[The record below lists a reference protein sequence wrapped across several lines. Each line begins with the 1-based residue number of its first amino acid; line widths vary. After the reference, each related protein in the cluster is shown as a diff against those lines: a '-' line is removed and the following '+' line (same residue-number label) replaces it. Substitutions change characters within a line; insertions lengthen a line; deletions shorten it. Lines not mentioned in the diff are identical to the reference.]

1 MRMVVAIAPETDEL
15 LAEIEAIYRDRI
27 GELRRVARAVLG
39 DSEAAHDAVQDG
51 FVRAVRD
58 RGSYRRDAPLEGWVW
73 GCVMNAIRDAGRD
86 LGKRRRPL
94 DGHDATTGSIEQGR
108 QDTAIRAA
116 VRRLPE
122 RQRLALFL
130 RHYADLDYAEIG
142 AALGIAT
149 GTVSATLHAAHAALR
164 TALEGDER

>member
-1 MRMVVAIAPETDEL
+1 MRMVIAISPETDDL
-15 LAEIEAIYRDRI
+15 LAEIESIYRIRI

-39 DSEAAHDAVQDG
+39 DTEAAYDAVQDG

-58 RGSYRRDAPLEGWVW
+58 RASYRRDAPLEGWVW
-73 GCVMNAIRDAGRD
+73 GCVMNAIRDAART
-86 LGKRRRPL
+86 LGKQRRPL
-94 DGHDATTGSIEQGR
+94 DRHDAATGPSEENR
-108 QDTAIRAA
+108 QDAAIRAA

-130 RHYADLDYAEIG
+130 RHYADLDYAEIA

-164 TALEGDER
+164 TALEGGER

>member
-1 MRMVVAIAPETDEL
+1 MRVVVTTPSETDDL
-15 LAEIEAIYRDRI
+15 LGEIEAIYRLRI
-27 GELRRVARAVLG
+27 AELRRVARAVLG
-39 DSEAAHDAVQDG
+39 DTEAAYDAVQDG

-58 RGSYRRDAPLEGWVW
+58 RASYRRDAPLDGWVW
-73 GCVMNAIRDAGRD
+73 GCVMNAIRDAGRA
-86 LGKRRRPL
+86 LGRHRRPL
-94 DGHDATTGSIEQGR
+94 RHDADSASFERSR
-108 QDTAIRAA
+108 QDEAIRAA

-164 TALEGDER
+164 TALEGDEG